1 MSKRYILIDEETGE
15 KTSIILK
22 PDKIAVLDR
31 HAERMAELERTI
43 SMGPVSWTRLHVL
56 AVSVVMYGI
65 ETLQE
70 IYETPA
76 AGTAGE
82 SR

>member
-15 KTSIILK
+15 KTGITLE
-22 PDKIAVLDR
+22 PDEIALLDR
-31 HAERMAELERTI
+31 HAEHMNDFKKNNGFH
-43 SMGPVSWTRLHVL
+43 SPDWTRLHVL

-65 ETLQE
+65 EFIQKE
-70 IYETPA
+70 YETPA

-82 SR
+82 SK